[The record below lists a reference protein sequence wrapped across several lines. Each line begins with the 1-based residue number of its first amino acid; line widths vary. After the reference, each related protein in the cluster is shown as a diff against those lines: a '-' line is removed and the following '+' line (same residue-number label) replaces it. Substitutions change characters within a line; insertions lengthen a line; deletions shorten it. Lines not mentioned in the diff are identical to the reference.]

1 MQIIG
6 FICAIIALLQA
17 TRVTKATKAMD
28 EGVWLS
34 GAAYCG
40 KENYNTMQ
48 VSGPA
53 SGFKV
58 STILYDP
65 KTDLQ
70 GFAGVLETSKSI
82 YVVFRGSSSLLNWM
96 DDAEIIKDPYISYP
110 DCGCQVHHGFYKS
123 ALNVKNATIE
133 SVFSLQ
139 KKYKDYDVI
148 VTGHSYGA
156 AVAQLMAMELEKA
169 GIETM
174 VYNYG
179 QPRTGDKKYADF
191 VNTVIKDYA
200 RVTHHKD
207 IVPHVPPTEGFAYY
221 HSCGEVY
228 EDAVGALKRCSE
240 IECED
245 PTCAD
250 QYKLAET
257 NGDDHSIYL
266 GHVVGCEEST

>member
-1 MQIIG
+1 MQIVG
-6 FICAIIALLQA
+6 LLFTIITFLQTLKVIMA
-17 TRVTKATKAMD
+17 SNMLE

-40 KENYNTMQ
+40 KDKYNTMQ
-48 VSGPA
+48 VAGPA

-70 GFAGVLETSKSI
+70 GFTGVLGTSKTI
-82 YVVFRGSSSLLNWM
+82 YVVFRGSSSLLNWI
-96 DDAEIIKDPYISYP
+96 DDAEIIKDPYLSYP
-110 DCGCQVHHGFYKS
+110 ECGCQVHHGFYRS

-139 KKYKDYDVI
+139 RKYKDYDV
-148 VTGHSYGA
+148 VATGHSYGA
-156 AVAQLMAMELEKA
+156 AVAQIMAMELEKV

-179 QPRTGDKKYADF
+179 QPRTGDEKYADF
-191 VNTVIKDYA
+191 VNTVIKEYV
-200 RVTHHKD
+200 RVTHD
-207 IVPHVPPTEGFAYY
+207 RDVVPHVPPIEGFEYY
-221 HSCGEVY
+221 HSCGEVF
-228 EDAVGALKRCSE
+228 ENSAGILEQCSE
-240 IECED
+240 IDCED
-245 PTCAD
+245 PKCAD
-250 QYKLAET
+250 RYNMYET
-257 NGDDHSIYL
+257 NADDHSIYL